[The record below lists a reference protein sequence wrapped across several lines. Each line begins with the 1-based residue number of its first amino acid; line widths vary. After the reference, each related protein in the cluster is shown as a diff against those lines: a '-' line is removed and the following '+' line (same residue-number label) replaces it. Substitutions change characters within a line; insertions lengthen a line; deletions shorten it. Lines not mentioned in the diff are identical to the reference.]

1 MEGPSL
7 KCPLTT
13 LRLSLDVVLSNGNQ
27 AHASELEIAVQRYGD
42 TGSMSL
48 TGDLD
53 EAQTEIFAARLGEL
67 IQESTIRNLTLDMQD
82 LRSID
87 PAGLNV
93 IRSVWEAA
101 DHSGVEAILLR
112 ASYELRFALEE
123 SGLDRVLPVVYECP
137 DAARGL

>member
-1 MEGPSL
+1 
-7 KCPLTT
+7 
-13 LRLSLDVVLSNGNQ
+13 VVVFNGNQ
-27 AHASELEIAVQRYGD
+27 AQASELEIAIDRYGD
-42 TGSMSL
+42 TGSMAL

-53 EAQTEIFAARLGEL
+53 GSQAEIFAARLGEL
-67 IQESTIRNLTLDMQD
+67 IQESAVRNLTLDMQD

-101 DHSGVEAILLR
+101 DHSGVDAILLR
-112 ASYELRFALEE
+112 ASYDLRLALEE

>member
-1 MEGPSL
+1 
-7 KCPLTT
+7 LTT
-13 LRLSLDVVLSNGNQ
+13 LRLSLDVVISNGNQ
-27 AHASELEIAVQRYGD
+27 AHPAELEIAVQRYGD

-53 EAQTEIFAARLGEL
+53 GAQAEIFAARLGEL
-67 IQESTIRNLTLDMQD
+67 IQESAIRNLTLDMQD

-93 IRSVWEAA
+93 IRSAWETA

>member
-1 MEGPSL
+1 
-7 KCPLTT
+7 LTA
-13 LRLSLDVVLSNGNQ
+13 LRLSLDVVVSNGN
-27 AHASELEIAVQRYGD
+27 HSELEIAVQRYGD

-48 TGDLD
+48 AGALD
-53 EAQTEIFAARLGEL
+53 GSQTEVFAARLREL
-67 IQESTIRNLTLDMQD
+67 IQENAVRNLTLDMQD

-87 PAGLNV
+87 TDGLDV
-93 IRSVWEAA
+93 IRSVWEAE

-137 DAARGL
+137 DAARGF

>member
-1 MEGPSL
+1 
-7 KCPLTT
+7 LTT
-13 LRLSLDVVLSNGNQ
+13 LRLSLELVVFSGNQ
-27 AHASELEIAVQRYGD
+27 AQASELEIAVQRYGD

-48 TGDLD
+48 TGALD
-53 EAQTEIFAARLGEL
+53 DSQTEVFAARLREL
-67 IQESTIRNLTLDMQD
+67 IQESAVRNLTLDMQD

-101 DHSGVEAILLR
+101 DHGGVEAILLR

-137 DAARGL
+137 DGARGF

>member
-1 MEGPSL
+1 M
-7 KCPLTT
+7 
-13 LRLSLDVVLSNGNQ
+13 VVSNGNQ
-27 AHASELEIAVQRYGD
+27 AQAELEIAVERYGD

-48 TGDLD
+48 AGELGGS
-53 EAQTEIFAARLGEL
+53 QTERFAARLLEL
-67 IQESTIRNLTLDMQD
+67 TQESDVRNLTLDMQD

-93 IRSVWEAA
+93 IRTVWEAA
-101 DHSGVEAILLR
+101 DQSGVEAILVR

-123 SGLDRVLPVVYECP
+123 SGLDRVLPVIYECP